1 MSNARHDPPAEP
13 GRTRPAGLRRTA
25 ARVAAPVVW
34 LLAGAGLLLVA
45 GDPERPWVSGWGGP
59 AANPPV
65 FAWLSF
71 SPGAPLT
78 RTLREDGLRVVFAG
92 PPRALAADEERP
104 GFAPPPDELWPPGW
118 GVDGF
123 AYDPWAPGAAQR
135 AASLRFSGWFLAAFV
150 PAFAAVWWAAAF
162 VLRKRREGRGE
173 RIEPDR
179 RPGWFGLLRG
189 VLKPWVLLAAVAGAA
204 EVSGPLT
211 VLAECAGAGRAP
223 VGGGIDPPWH
233 FGEPGELDGEPR
245 GLIAGVF
252 REESAAAPPAGAGR
266 RAAAPGFRVLSSRTF
281 GRGGWRV
288 GAAESRNVERTGRT
302 WRGRM
307 IFVGPWWAVA
317 VGILSSLL
325 AARRWRTGRRN
336 RAEVPAPPDA
346 AGGGAAAVAPP
357 PLSPFRGEGPGV
369 RGRSGR

>member
-1 MSNARHDPPAEP
+1 MNAVPHDPPAERP
-13 GRTRPAGLRRTA
+13 RGRLAGLRRAA

-59 AANPPV
+59 AGSPPL
-65 FAWLSF
+65 FAWLSLG
-71 SPGAPLT
+71 SRPPLT
-78 RTLREDGLRVVFAG
+78 RTLREDGLHVGLAG
-92 PPRALAADEERP
+92 PPRPLAADADRP
-104 GFAPPPDELWPPGW
+104 EFAPPPDELWPPGW

-123 AYDPWAPGAAQR
+123 VHDPWAPGAAQR
-135 AASLRFSGWFLAAFV
+135 AASLRFSGWFLGAFSAAFT
-150 PAFAAVWWAAAF
+150 AVWWTVAF
-162 VLRKRREGRGE
+162 LMAKRREGRGE

-233 FGEPGELDGEPR
+233 FGGPGELDGEPR
-245 GLIAGVF
+245 GLIAGFF
-252 REESAAAPPAGAGR
+252 REEPAPAPPAGR
-266 RAAAPGFRVLSSRTF
+266 RAAPPAFRVLSSRTV

-307 IFVGPWWAVA
+307 IFVGPWWAVVA
-317 VGILSSLL
+317 GTLGSLL
-325 AARRWRTGRRN
+325 AARRWRRGRR
-336 RAEVPAPPDA
+336 
-346 AGGGAAAVAPP
+346 AG
-357 PLSPFRGEGPGV
+357 
-369 RGRSGR
+369 